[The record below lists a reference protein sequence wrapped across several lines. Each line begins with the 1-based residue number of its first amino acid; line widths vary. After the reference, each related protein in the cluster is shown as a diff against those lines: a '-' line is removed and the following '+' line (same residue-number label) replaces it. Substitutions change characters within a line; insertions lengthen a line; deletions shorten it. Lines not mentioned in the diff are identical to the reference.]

1 AEGMTWQGVA
11 SIDITNDDCMTP
23 CLGDVDGDGSVNVVD
38 LLAVISAWGPC
49 EECDADIDA
58 NGLVDVTDLLTIISA
73 WGPCS

>member
-1 AEGMTWQGVA
+1 M
-11 SIDITNDDCMTP
+11 
-23 CLGDVDGDGSVNVVD
+23 GDVDGSSSVDVTD

-58 NGLVDVTDLLTIISA
+58 SGSVDVTDLLAIISA